1 MTDLADAS
9 FSASNRGVRRQ
20 IDLTS
25 KRDELLQLAKN
36 DALTP
41 IQLNMIID
49 QANKYGFSDAELDIL
64 VKSHARALSTAQ
76 EQPRLCPSCHM
87 ISSNCT
93 CKRSWF

>member
-1 MTDLADAS
+1 MTDFPDS
-9 FSASNRGVRRQ
+9 PFSTRNRGVHGQ

-25 KRDELLQLAKN
+25 KRDELLRLAKN
-36 DALTP
+36 GALTP

-49 QANKYGFSDAELDIL
+49 QANKYDFSDAELDIL
-64 VKSHARALSTAQ
+64 AQSHARALSTAQ